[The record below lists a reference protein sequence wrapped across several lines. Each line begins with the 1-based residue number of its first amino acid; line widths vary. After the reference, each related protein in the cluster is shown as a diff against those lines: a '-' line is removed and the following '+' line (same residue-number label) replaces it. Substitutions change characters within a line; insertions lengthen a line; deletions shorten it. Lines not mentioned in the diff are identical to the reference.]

1 MANLKK
7 TSKKSI
13 KKSASKGKSKLSKN
27 LSNVNLSNVNLS
39 NVKSSF
45 SGYLISLIIFTLI
58 YIIAIGYIIKYLNDL
73 KKCDCFEKENASN
86 KVNLNYI
93 VIIEYVSLVLG
104 IIALFKFMMMYY
116 VLSSIKSGGGNNI
129 GEKMFMYVYILLI
142 IGIYGFFIYNVF
154 ELMKN
159 NDPKCECTQK
169 PIRFILYFQTILMSL
184 SVLSLV
190 FALFSV

>member
-1 MANLKK
+1 MAKAKK
-7 TSKKSI
+7 TS

-27 LSNVNLSNVNLS
+27 LAKMEKSSNFVVANS
-39 NVKSSF
+39 VKSNF
-45 SGYLISLIIFTLI
+45 SGFLISIILFTLI
-58 YIIAIGYIIKYLNDL
+58 YIIALGYIIKYLNDL

-93 VIIEYVSLVLG
+93 LIIEYVSLVLG

-116 VLSSIKSGGGNNI
+116 VLSSIKSGGGDNN
-129 GEKMFMYVYILLI
+129 GEKIFMYVYILLT

-154 ELMKN
+154 ELMRN
-159 NDPKCECTQK
+159 TDSKCECTQK
-169 PIRFILYFQTILMSL
+169 PIRFVLYFQTILMSL

-190 FALFSV
+190 VALFTI

>member
-1 MANLKK
+1 MAKAKK
-7 TSKKSI
+7 TS

-27 LSNVNLSNVNLS
+27 LAKMDKKTNINLSM
-39 NVKSSF
+39 VKSNI
-45 SGYLISLIIFTLI
+45 SGYLISIIIFTLI
-58 YIIAIGYIIKYLNDL
+58 YIIAVGYIIKYLNDL

-93 VIIEYVSLVLG
+93 IIIEYVSLVLG

-116 VLSSIKSGGGNNI
+116 VLSSIKSGGGDNN
-129 GEKMFMYVYILLI
+129 GEKMFMYVYILLT

-154 ELMKN
+154 ELMRN
-159 NDPKCECTQK
+159 TDSKCECTQK

-190 FALFSV
+190 VALFTI

>member
-1 MANLKK
+1 MAKA
-7 TSKKSI
+7 KKSG

-27 LSNVNLSNVNLS
+27 LAKMEKSSNFIVTN
-39 NVKSSF
+39 NVKSNI
-45 SGYLISLIIFTLI
+45 SGYLISIILFTLI
-58 YIIAIGYIIKYLNDL
+58 YIIAVGYIIKYLNDL

-93 VIIEYVSLVLG
+93 IIIEYVSLVLG

-116 VLSSIKSGGGNNI
+116 LLSSIKSGGGDNS
-129 GEKMFMYVYILLI
+129 GEKMFMYVYILLT
-142 IGIYGFFIYNVF
+142 IGIYGFFIYNVL

-159 NDPKCECTQK
+159 TDSKCECTQK
-169 PIRFILYFQTILMSL
+169 PIRFVLYFQTILMSL

-190 FALFSV
+190 VALFTI

>member
-1 MANLKK
+1 MAKVKK
-7 TSKKSI
+7 TS

-27 LSNVNLSNVNLS
+27 LAKMDKKTNINLSM
-39 NVKSSF
+39 VKSNI
-45 SGYLISLIIFTLI
+45 SGYLISIIIFTLI

-93 VIIEYVSLVLG
+93 IIIEYVSLVLG

-116 VLSSIKSGGGNNI
+116 VLSSIKSGGGDEYSNS
-129 GEKMFMYVYILLI
+129 EKMFMYVYILLT

-159 NDPKCECTQK
+159 TDSKCECTQK

-190 FALFSV
+190 VVLFTI

>member
-1 MANLKK
+1 MAKA
-7 TSKKSI
+7 KKSG

-27 LSNVNLSNVNLS
+27 LAKMEKSSNFIVTN
-39 NVKSSF
+39 NVKSNI
-45 SGYLISLIIFTLI
+45 SGYLISIIIFTLI
-58 YIIAIGYIIKYLNDL
+58 YIIAVGYIIKYLNDL

-93 VIIEYVSLVLG
+93 IIIEYVSLVLG

-116 VLSSIKSGGGNNI
+116 LLSSIKSGGGDNS
-129 GEKMFMYVYILLI
+129 GEKMFMYVYILLT

-159 NDPKCECTQK
+159 TDSKCECTQK
-169 PIRFILYFQTILMSL
+169 PIRFVLYFQTILMSL

-190 FALFSV
+190 VALFTI